1 MNALVTGGL
10 GFIGSHVVD
19 VLIENKLNVTVI
31 DNLSTGSEKNKN
43 TGAKNIIKNVED
55 LISSDL
61 TDFDYIFHLAALP
74 RIQPSFDEPEL
85 HEEANVI
92 ATIRLLEALKGNKR
106 LKKLVYSASSSC
118 YGNPLRTPTPED
130 EQIACLNPYA
140 LQKYAAEQYCI
151 ILGERNGIP
160 VNALRY
166 FNAYGP
172 RSFNPANRFNA
183 YTSVIGIFHY
193 QKLHED
199 KLTITGDGKQE
210 RDFVHARD
218 IARANFLAATT
229 DKLYSVYNI
238 GFGTCYSVLDIAKK
252 FNHPYVFIPERKGEA
267 KITLADISKIKNE
280 LGWEPQI
287 NLEQGIQS
295 YFDYDKIIKA

>member
-19 VLIENKLNVTVI
+19 VLIENKLDVTVV

-43 TGAKNIIKNVED
+43 AKAKYIFKNVED
-55 LISSDL
+55 LSSNEL
-61 TDFDYIFHLAALP
+61 NDFDFIFHLAALP
-74 RIQPSFDEPEL
+74 RIQPSFEEPEL
-85 HEEANVI
+85 HEQANVI

-106 LKKLVYSASSSC
+106 IKKLVYSASSSC
-118 YGNPLRTPTPED
+118 YGNPLRTPTPEN
-130 EQIACLNPYA
+130 EPVLPLNPYA
-140 LQKYAAEQYCI
+140 LQKYSAEQYCFL
-151 ILGERNGIP
+151 LGERKGIP

-193 QKLHED
+193 QKLHE
-199 KLTITGDGKQE
+199 KQLTITGDGKQE

-218 IARANFLAATT
+218 IARANLLAATSAINYT
-229 DKLYSVYNI
+229 VYNI
-238 GFGTCYSVLDIAKK
+238 GYGKCYSVLEIAEK
-252 FNHPYVFIPERKGEA
+252 FSHPYVFIPERMGEA

-280 LGWEPQI
+280 LGWIPEI
-287 NLEQGIQS
+287 NLEMGIQS
-295 YFDYDKIIKA
+295 YFDYDKII